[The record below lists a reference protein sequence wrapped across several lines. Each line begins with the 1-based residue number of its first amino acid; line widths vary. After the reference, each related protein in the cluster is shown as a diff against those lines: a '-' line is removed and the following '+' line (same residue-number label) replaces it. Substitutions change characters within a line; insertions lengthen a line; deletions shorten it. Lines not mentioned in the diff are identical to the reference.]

1 MCEPF
6 NKHMFRWQD
15 RLVGGGRV
23 SSTGGTSCSLMY
35 WSTLTY
41 SCLHKDRWVQGLEE
55 GGYQV
60 QEEWALP
67 WCTRERQPT
76 HVPLRTDGVFKGWGA
91 WGLSPLWIS
100 EIYGFKRPAVAE
112 PPPSK
117 EKNVKPP
124 LSTNSWQ
131 RPWVQGLGD
140 NFIYAKILFFP
151 NLSFV
156 KGTESINSS
165 DPPYKKVNVRFTTVP
180 IKPLTVHR
188 VQRSPC
194 VNLYK
199 TGRIAVNPVLP
210 CVQCELNSTHHS

>member
-1 MCEPF
+1 MYIRFKPLSKWTFDKWMFVISILFMCEPF

-76 HVPLRTDGVFKGWGA
+76 HIPLRTDGVFKGGGLGGLA
-91 WGLSPLWIS
+91 PPGSVKSMVLSGRRLLSLPLQKKKMLSPPSRQIPDNAPESRGWETIS
-100 EIYGFKRPAVAE
+100 FMQKYYSFQTY
-112 PPPSK
+112 PSLK
-117 EKNVKPP
+117 
-124 LSTNSWQ
+124 
-131 RPWVQGLGD
+131 GLK
-140 NFIYAKILFFP
+140 A
-151 NLSFV
+151 
-156 KGTESINSS
+156 
-165 DPPYKKVNVRFTTVP
+165 
-180 IKPLTVHR
+180 
-188 VQRSPC
+188 
-194 VNLYK
+194 
-199 TGRIAVNPVLP
+199 
-210 CVQCELNSTHHS
+210 